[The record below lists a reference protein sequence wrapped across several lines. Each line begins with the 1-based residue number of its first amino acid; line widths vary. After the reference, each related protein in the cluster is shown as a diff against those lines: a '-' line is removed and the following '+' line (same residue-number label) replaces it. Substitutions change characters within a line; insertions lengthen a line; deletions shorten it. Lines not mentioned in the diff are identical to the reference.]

1 MCCLQA
7 LVSIA
12 QCCQR
17 LCKVFCCQAPGEWWC
32 GPGFFT
38 LTMLFMLH
46 FMGISPAVMI
56 LTLSHS
62 CGRRF
67 FTLILL
73 LFMLHSMG
81 IGLFRFNGALCRNEN
96 VASTGGAFLFL
107 VLLLLGG
114 FLLAKD
120 DIPPW
125 WIWCAAL
132 FSFLLRVAWHVSA
145 VSAGG
150 HAAPMR
156 RWIEAIWSES

>member
-1 MCCLQA
+1 MSAKLLFPLPSVVSASAKCSRHQA
-7 LVSIA
+7 L
-12 QCCQR
+12 
-17 LCKVFCCQAPGEWWC
+17 GEWLC
-32 GPGFFT
+32 GCRFFT
-38 LTMLFMLH
+38 LVTLFMLH
-46 FMGISPAVMI
+46 FMGISLAVMI
-56 LTLSHS
+56 FTLSRS
-62 CGRRF
+62 CWRRF

-132 FSFLLRVAWHVSA
+132 FSLLLHNAWHVSA
-145 VSAGG
+145 VSFGD
-150 HAAPMR
+150 HAAPMC
-156 RWIEAIWSES
+156 

>member
-1 MCCLQA
+1 
-7 LVSIA
+7 
-12 QCCQR
+12 
-17 LCKVFCCQAPGEWWC
+17 
-32 GPGFFT
+32 
-38 LTMLFMLH
+38 MLH
-46 FMGISPAVMI
+46 
-56 LTLSHS
+56 TLSS
-62 CGRRF
+62 EAEVTWLWRRF

-125 WIWCAAL
+125 WIWWVLCNTNCLNLSAAC
-132 FSFLLRVAWHVSA
+132 
-145 VSAGG
+145 
-150 HAAPMR
+150 
-156 RWIEAIWSES
+156 

>member
-1 MCCLQA
+1 MC
-7 LVSIA
+7 
-12 QCCQR
+12 
-17 LCKVFCCQAPGEWWC
+17 
-32 GPGFFT
+32 
-38 LTMLFMLH
+38 
-46 FMGISPAVMI
+46 
-56 LTLSHS
+56 
-62 CGRRF
+62 RRF

-125 WIWCAAL
+125 WIWWAPVNMDCRDC
-132 FSFLLRVAWHVSA
+132 LLLADVKVASSLCCLVPKIKSYT
-145 VSAGG
+145 VLESE
-150 HAAPMR
+150 APKVDGADGAHGTMLAWR
-156 RWIEAIWSES
+156 A

>member
-1 MCCLQA
+1 MRGHDKPRCACMNFVSQA
-7 LVSIA
+7 EATWL
-12 QCCQR
+12 
-17 LCKVFCCQAPGEWWC
+17 W
-32 GPGFFT
+32 
-38 LTMLFMLH
+38 
-46 FMGISPAVMI
+46 
-56 LTLSHS
+56 
-62 CGRRF
+62 RRF

-125 WIWCAAL
+125 WIWCAPH
-132 FSFLLRVAWHVSA
+132 SC
-145 VSAGG
+145 
-150 HAAPMR
+150 
-156 RWIEAIWSES
+156 